1 MSVEQQILTVKS
13 SVRQMVEDI
22 SSQTNS
28 STSITP
34 SKQQIQNSIQN
45 SQNQLNKLKLY
56 YAQQK
61 TNNKNIEKDHNIVQ
75 QQRKKQKFSKIELKK
90 ISSFQELNDFLEQ
103 TTTLVSKNS
112 NLFWQYEIL
121 NENNINNFIC
131 LSQFEKSSTT
141 KLSTTNINN
150 NNNKNNILN
159 IVLKIDENFEL
170 KQIGI
175 YSFSEWNNFKKQ
187 LTILLSKA
195 SSSSSLS
202 SSFSCSS
209 TSCVSLKHFLIEKR
223 SKMNCFNALKD
234 QLKDNIILDKKKKE
248 NNLNFILNSILFLP
262 NIFKTKCIHC
272 NQHLQFDA
280 MYDCLLPPCKLITHS
295 STQHLIHL
303 NCV

>member
-1 MSVEQQILTVKS
+1 M
-13 SVRQMVEDI
+13 
-22 SSQTNS
+22 
-28 STSITP
+28 
-34 SKQQIQNSIQN
+34 
-45 SQNQLNKLKLY
+45 
-56 YAQQK
+56 
-61 TNNKNIEKDHNIVQ
+61 
-75 QQRKKQKFSKIELKK
+75 KK

-131 LSQFEKSSTT
+131 LSQFEKSPTT

-150 NNNKNNILN
+150 NNNNNNILN
-159 IVLKIDENFEL
+159 IVLKIDENFEF

-175 YSFSEWNNFKKQ
+175 YSFSEWNDFKKQ

-202 SSFSCSS
+202 NSSSSS

-234 QLKDNIILDKKKKE
+234 QLKENIVLDKKKKE
-248 NNLNFILNSILFLP
+248 NNLNFILVSEYKKKIKQN
-262 NIFKTKCIHC
+262 
-272 NQHLQFDA
+272 
-280 MYDCLLPPCKLITHS
+280 
-295 STQHLIHL
+295 
-303 NCV
+303 